1 VTSDTVGPQTEFKG
15 VELLLVTADPALI
28 DCYRRGLPA
37 ASFSLWDAPTLEA
50 AQPLLRRQEFAAVLL
65 DCANSSHLTPPV
77 LLELPLIAL
86 IQPNQEDEANAILA
100 AGFHDYLIRNEV
112 DPRLLKRSLR
122 YARERHAAGQDH
134 LPGRDQLE
142 QKWVAEEASESEL
155 RFRAFFETTPVGF
168 VVGDSFGRPLS
179 SNPAMQQMLG
189 YDEAEMKNLD
199 PNQVT
204 YPADIAKDSSL
215 FRELLEGKRTSY
227 RLEKRY
233 IAKDGRLFWGDLSVT
248 VVRDAQGQPTYFF
261 AMVVDIT
268 EYKKTEAALREG
280 EHLYR
285 TLIEQSNDAIYLLY
299 NNKFE
304 LINKRFSEMFGVTA
318 DEVRA
323 SSFDFMELVAPP
335 SIAYVRERVRQAG
348 NGQPL
353 SPRYEFMGRNRSG
366 DVIYLEASVSYIPY
380 QGGTAVQGILRD
392 VSERKRSEAVL
403 QASEKRFRAL
413 IENSSDAVALL
424 TVDGTVLYTTPATER
439 LLGYTADEFIGQNAL
454 SLVHPDDLDN
464 TLQVLEHLLQ
474 QPDNTTVA
482 MLRYRHKNGS
492 WVWLEGVGRNLLH
505 DLSIGAI
512 VANFRNISERK
523 QQEEALRR
531 RAEELTA
538 LHDITL
544 DVIGLYD
551 LPQLL
556 QLIVERAAR
565 LLDSSSGALYLADSQ
580 RQEVRCVVAHN
591 TAPDHVGVILH
602 YSQGAAG
609 IVAQTGRPLNIDNY
623 RAWPGRVSQFQ
634 EAATFVAVLTV
645 PMIWQG
651 EIIGVVQV
659 LDSAEDRRFTE
670 SNLELLTLCAS
681 QAALA
686 VQNTR
691 LLETE
696 REQRALAEALREA
709 GTILSETL
717 DFDAVLDRLLDQ
729 IERVVPYDAANVAL
743 VESGYTRVVRM
754 RGYER
759 IGLKMA
765 QGVANLRLEIATTP
779 NLRQM
784 AATGRPLVIPNTRTN
799 PDWVRIEALADSSS
813 WAGAPVKVQDQVIA
827 FFSLDK
833 IEPDFYQPAD
843 AVRLAA
849 FAGQAALA
857 LQNARF
863 FAEAERR
870 ARELDLLNRV
880 IAAAASAQDEIEV
893 LQTGCTELARF
904 FNVPQAAL
912 ALLDESQTHE
922 TVVAEYLAPGR
933 PSALGVR
940 IPIKD
945 NPAMQA
951 ILTAGQP
958 VAVLDAA
965 SHPTTAPIEEVMRE
979 RGSVSLLIVPITV
992 RGQVVGT
999 LGIDSLVRRE
1009 FTAEEIRL
1017 AKTVG
1022 EELGRALETARL
1034 YERLRT
1040 YAAEL
1045 EGRVSRRTRE
1055 LAEANERLQELDRL
1069 KSKFVSD
1076 VSHELRTPITNLSL
1090 YLDLMHRGKPEKR
1103 ESYLAIINEQT
1114 ARLGRLIEDIL
1125 NLSRLELGQDK
1136 IAFEASDLNALIAQ
1150 IMAAHQLRA
1159 EVAGLQLRF
1168 TPDISLPPATIA
1180 PNQLNLALSNLIAN
1194 AINYTESGFIHVLTH
1209 YLSGSNELYIRV
1221 QDTGMGIDEE
1231 DMAHLFERFYRGH
1244 HISQSTIPG
1253 TGLGLAIVHEVV
1265 ELHNGRIEVESRA
1278 GHGSTFHIW
1287 LPLQR

>member
-1 VTSDTVGPQTEFKG
+1 VSNNPVPLQTNAE
-15 VELLLVTADPALI
+15 ETTLLLVTTDPRLL
-28 DCYRRGLPA
+28 DCFRPVSAGYHLLVAP
-37 ASFSLWDAPTLEA
+37 SLEEIVPHINQHAI
-50 AQPLLRRQEFAAVLL
+50 AVLL
-65 DCANSSHLTPPV
+65 LDYSAGGVTLTQAQATG
-77 LLELPLIAL
+77 LPIIA
-86 IQPNQEDEANAILA
+86 IIRPDQEGNAGALLA
-100 AGFHDYLIRNEV
+100 AGFHDYLVQGDI
-112 DPRLLKRSLR
+112 DDHLLHRSVR
-122 YARERHAAGQDH
+122 YARERYHSQRTAPTKTDPSLSTG
-134 LPGRDQLE
+134 E
-142 QKWVAEEASESEL
+142 N
-155 RFRAFFETTPVGF
+155 RFRAFFENIPVGLL
-168 VVGDSFGRPLS
+168 VGELNGRPNLV
-179 SNPAMQQMLG
+179 NQALVDMLG
-189 YDEAEMKNLD
+189 YSEEELKELGPLSITHPDDA
-199 PNQVT
+199 
-204 YPADIAKDSSL
+204 AKDKAL
-215 FRELLEGKRTSY
+215 FDELLAGKRSSY

-233 IAKDGRLFWGDLSVT
+233 ISKDGHIVWGDLVVT
-248 VVRDAQGQPTYFF
+248 LIRNEQGQPTS
-261 AMVVDIT
+261 ALGMVRDIT
-268 EYKKTEAALREG
+268 ERKRAEDALQQSEAALRES
-280 EHLYR
+280 EQLYR

-299 NNKFE
+299 NYKFE
-304 LINKRFSEMFGVTA
+304 LINKQFSEMFAVTA
-318 DEVRA
+318 EEVRA
-323 SSFDFMELVAPP
+323 PDFDLMKLIAPP
-335 SIAYVRERVRQAG
+335 SVPYILERGRHM
-348 NGQPL
+348 NSGQPM
-353 SPRYEFMGRNRSG
+353 SPRYEFMGRSQTGRIFH
-366 DVIYLEASVSYIPY
+366 VEASVSYIPY
-380 QGGTAVQGILRD
+380 RGGTAVQGILRD
-392 VSERKRSEAVL
+392 VTERKRSEAAL
-403 QASEKRFRAL
+403 QVSEKRFRAL
-413 IENSSDAVALL
+413 IEHSSDAVALL
-424 TVDGTVLYTTPATER
+424 TLDGTILYSSPTSER
-439 LLGYTADEFIGQNAL
+439 LLGYTPDELVGQNAITP
-454 SLVHPDDLDN
+454 VHPDDLD
-464 TLQVLEHLLQ
+464 TVLQLLNNLLQ
-474 QPDNTTVA
+474 QPNSTVTTQY
-482 MLRYRHKNGS
+482 RYRHKNGS

-505 DLSIGAI
+505 DVNIGAI
-512 VANFRNISERK
+512 VANYRDITERK

-531 RAEELTA
+531 RAEELAA
-538 LHDITL
+538 LHDTIL
-544 DVIGLYD
+544 NVISLYD

-565 LLDSSSGALYLADSQ
+565 LLDSNSGALYLANHQ

-591 TAPDHVGVILH
+591 TAPDHVGVVLH
-602 YSQGAAG
+602 YGQGAAG
-609 IVAQTGRPLNIDNY
+609 IVAQTGRPLNIANY

-634 EAATFVAVLTV
+634 EAATFIAVLTV

-670 SNLELLTLCAS
+670 SNLELLTLFAS

-691 LLETE
+691 LLKTE

-709 GTILSETL
+709 GTILSQTL

-729 IERVVPYDAANVAL
+729 IGRVVPYDAANVSL
-743 VESGYTRVVRM
+743 VENGYMRIVRT

-759 IGLKMA
+759 ISPKVA
-765 QGVANLRLEIATTP
+765 EGVNNLRLEIATTP

-784 AATGRPLVIPNTRTN
+784 VATGRPLVIPNTHTS
-799 PDWVRIEALADSSS
+799 PDWIRIEASSGIGS

-833 IEPDFYQPAD
+833 AEPNYYQPED
-843 AVRLAA
+843 AARLAA

-880 IAAAASAQDEIEV
+880 IAAAASAQNEIEI
-893 LQTGCTELARF
+893 LQTGCTELALF
-904 FNVPQAAL
+904 FDVPQSAL

-922 TVVAEYLAPGR
+922 TVVTEYLAPGR
-933 PSALGVR
+933 PSALGMR

-958 VAVLDAA
+958 VAILDVAA
-965 SHPTTAPIEEVMRE
+965 HPTTAPIQEVMRE
-979 RGSVSLLIVPITV
+979 RGSVSLLIVPIIV

-1045 EGRVSRRTRE
+1045 EERVNERTRE
-1055 LAEANERLQELDRL
+1055 LAEANERLQELDRM

-1090 YLDLMHRGKPEKR
+1090 YLDLLHRGKPEKR

-1114 ARLGRLIEDIL
+1114 SRLGRLIEDIL
-1125 NLSRLELGQDK
+1125 NLSRLELGQEK
-1136 IAFEASDLNALIAQ
+1136 IAFEASDANTLIAQ

-1168 TPDISLPPATIA
+1168 TPDASLPAATIA

-1194 AINYTESGFIHVLTH
+1194 AINYTESGFIHVQTR
-1209 YLSGSNELYIRV
+1209 YLAGDNELYLSI

-1231 DMAHLFERFYRGH
+1231 DMSHLFERFYRGH
-1244 HISQSTIPG
+1244 DISQSTIPG
-1253 TGLGLAIVHEVV
+1253 TGLGLAIVREVI
-1265 ELHNGRIEVESRA
+1265 ELHKGRIEVESQA
-1278 GHGSTFHIW
+1278 GQGSTFHIW
-1287 LPLQR
+1287 LPLQH

>member
-1 VTSDTVGPQTEFKG
+1 VNSNPVPLQTTDGETT
-15 VELLLVTADPALI
+15 LLLVTADPALL
-28 DCYRRGLPA
+28 DCFRHVAAGYHLLVAPSLELTAPLIRQHSITALLLDYVQPNTAAIQAQASGLPI
-37 ASFSLWDAPTLEA
+37 
-50 AQPLLRRQEFAAVLL
+50 
-65 DCANSSHLTPPV
+65 
-77 LLELPLIAL
+77 IAI
-86 IQPNQEDEANAILA
+86 IQPEEEANAEALLV
-100 AGFHDYLIRNEV
+100 AGFHDYLVQGEI
-112 DPRLLKRSLR
+112 DGRLLKRAIR
-122 YARERHAAGQDH
+122 YARERHTIEPSRRLAAPLLQ
-134 LPGRDQLE
+134 E
-142 QKWVAEEASESEL
+142 KWTAEALTESEL
-155 RFRAFFETTPVGF
+155 RFRTFFETTPVGF
-168 VVGDSFGRPLS
+168 LVGDFLGRPLMT
-179 SNPAMQQMLG
+179 NRAMQQMLG
-189 YDEAEMKNLD
+189 YDEEELKLTD
-199 PNQVT
+199 PLQVT
-204 YPADIAKDSSL
+204 HPDDIELDVTL
-215 FRELLEGKRTSY
+215 FQELLAGKRTSY

-233 IAKDGRLFWGDLSVT
+233 IAKGGRLFWGDLSVT
-248 VVRDAQGQPTYFF
+248 LVRDAQGQPTYFF
-261 AMVVDIT
+261 AMIVDIT
-268 EYKKTEAALREG
+268 EYKKAEAALRES
-280 EHLYR
+280 EQLYR

-304 LINKRFSEMFGVTA
+304 LINRRFSEMFGVTA

-323 SSFDFMELVAPP
+323 PGFDFIELVAPQ
-335 SIAYVRERVRQAG
+335 SLAYVRERVRQMSSG
-348 NGQPL
+348 HPL
-353 SPRYEFMGRNRSG
+353 PPRYEFMARSR
-366 DVIYLEASVSYIPY
+366 DDRIIHVEASVSYIPY
-380 QGGTAVQGILRD
+380 RGSTAVQGILRD
-392 VSERKRSEAVL
+392 VTARKQSDAALE
-403 QASEKRFRAL
+403 ASEKRFRTL
-413 IENSSDAVALL
+413 IENSSDAVALI
-424 TVDGTVLYTTPATER
+424 TVDGTILYATATTER
-439 LLGYTADEFIGQNAL
+439 LLGYTPDEFMGLNAL
-454 SLVHPDDLDN
+454 AFLHPEDLEKSL
-464 TLQVLEHLLQ
+464 HLLNQ
-474 QPDNTTVA
+474 LVAQPDSTVVSQY
-482 MLRYRHKNGS
+482 RFRHKNGA

-505 DLSIGAI
+505 DLNIGAI
-512 VANFRNISERK
+512 VANYRNITERK
-523 QQEEALRR
+523 QQEETLRR
-531 RAEELTA
+531 RAEELAA
-538 LHDITL
+538 LHDTIL
-544 DVIGLYD
+544 NVISLYD

-565 LLDSSSGALYLADSQ
+565 LLDSSSGALYLTDPQ
-580 RQEVRCVVAHN
+580 RRTVRCVVAHN
-591 TAPDHVGVILH
+591 TAPDHVGVLLH
-602 YSQGAAG
+602 YGEGAAG
-609 IVAQTGRPLNIDNY
+609 IVAETGRPLNIDNY
-623 RAWPGRVSQFQ
+623 RAWAGRVSQFP
-634 EAATFVAVLTV
+634 AASHFVAVLTV
-645 PMIWQG
+645 PMIWQE

-659 LDSAEDRRFTE
+659 LDEAEDRRFTE
-670 SNLELLTLCAS
+670 ANQELLTLFAN

-717 DFDAVLDRLLDQ
+717 DFEAILDRLLDQ
-729 IERVVPYDAANVAL
+729 IARVIPYDSANISL
-743 VESGYTRVVRM
+743 VDNGYIRVVRL

-759 IGLKMA
+759 ISPKIA
-765 QGVANLRLEIATTP
+765 QAVANLRLEIANTS

-784 AATGRPLVIPNTRTN
+784 AATGRPLVISNTSAEPEWIRVE
-799 PDWVRIEALADSSS
+799 PSSDVGS

-833 IEPDFYQPAD
+833 IEPNYYQPED
-843 AVRLAA
+843 AARLAA

-880 IAAAASAQDEIEV
+880 IAASSSAQDEIEI

-912 ALLDESQTHE
+912 ALLDESQNYQ
-922 TVVAEYLAPGR
+922 TVVTEYLAPGR

-951 ILTAGQP
+951 ILTAGHP
-958 VAVLDAA
+958 VAVMDVAA
-965 SHPTTAPIEEVMRE
+965 HATTASIQEVMRE

-999 LGIDSLVRRE
+999 LGIDSLVTRE
-1009 FTAEEIRL
+1009 FTAEEIQL

-1045 EGRVSRRTRE
+1045 EERVNRRTRE

-1090 YLDLMHRGKPEKR
+1090 YLDLLHRGKPEKR

-1125 NLSRLELGQDK
+1125 NLSRLELGQEK
-1136 IAFEASDLNALIAQ
+1136 ITFDACDINALVAQ
-1150 IMAAHQLRA
+1150 IIAAHQLRA

-1168 TPDISLPPATIA
+1168 TPDASLPAA
-1180 PNQLNLALSNLIAN
+1180 FVAANQLTLALSNLIAN
-1194 AINYTESGFIHVLTH
+1194 AINYTESGFVQVQTH
-1209 YLSGSNELYIRV
+1209 YQTNENELYIRV
-1221 QDTGMGIDEE
+1221 EDSGRGIDEE

-1244 HISQSTIPG
+1244 QISQSTIPG
-1253 TGLGLAIVHEVV
+1253 TGLGLAIVREVV
-1265 ELHNGRIEVESRA
+1265 ELHNGRIEVESQS
-1278 GHGSTFHIW
+1278 GQGSTFHIW
-1287 LPLQR
+1287 LPLHR